1 MLAQTDNALALGMLL
16 NDRRRNAVCIGPA
29 AGMGSETCAKIRAI
43 LASGAATVL
52 DADALTSFAQNPAEL
67 FAAIAEFPE
76 RSVILTPHEGEF
88 ARLFSDLANVSE
100 AKHERAMKAANRS
113 GAIIILKGAD
123 TVIASPDGRAAI
135 NSNAPPSLATAGSG
149 DVLAG
154 LATGLLAQGMPA
166 FEAACAAVWLHGDAA
181 NRHGRA
187 ATHRGNPS
195 RSYRRGRMN
204 RPLLLLLGTGAAL
217 GLNFPIGKM
226 AMAAGVTPALW
237 AAVISS
243 GAGLAMLL
251 IVAVTERKD
260 LSRTSTFYFAIVS
273 GFLSYV
279 VPNFL
284 TYSVIPKIGSG
295 LAAIMFAL
303 SPVVTALLS
312 VAAPGAPAKPL
323 GHFRNYPGAGR
334 RRDHHFFTAMRIS
347 AAVPRRGF
355 WRRC

>member
-1 MLAQTDNALALGMLL
+1 
-16 NDRRRNAVCIGPA
+16 
-29 AGMGSETCAKIRAI
+29 
-43 LASGAATVL
+43 
-52 DADALTSFAQNPAEL
+52 
-67 FAAIAEFPE
+67 
-76 RSVILTPHEGEF
+76 
-88 ARLFSDLANVSE
+88 
-100 AKHERAMKAANRS
+100 
-113 GAIIILKGAD
+113 
-123 TVIASPDGRAAI
+123 
-135 NSNAPPSLATAGSG
+135 
-149 DVLAG
+149 
-154 LATGLLAQGMPA
+154 
-166 FEAACAAVWLHGDAA
+166 
-181 NRHGRA
+181 
-187 ATHRGNPS
+187 
-195 RSYRRGRMN
+195 MN

-237 AAVISS
+237 AAVISA

-312 VAAPGAPAKPL
+312 LLLRVRPPNLL
-323 GHFRNYPGAGR
+323 GIFGITLGLAGAGIIIFSR
-334 RRDHHFFTAMRIS
+334 NSDFSGGATPWILFALLIPIFLGAGNVFRTMAWPFGASPRKLAAHTNL
-347 AAVPRRGF
+347 AAVPFLALAVYVQTGTFDLAPLAGIPGLVALQLAVSTVMFLMFFRLQQIGGPTYLSQIGYVAAAVGVVIGVLYFGEIYPPNVWVGAGIIAVGIAFSTLAQARSP
-355 WRRC
+355 